1 MIYED
6 LYKGLHELGIVDA
19 INNGITYAK
28 SQSAGY
34 MDLVFEVVTLGTMQS
49 PEGEVYHYTD
59 IYLAHYWELN
69 GDLMSDP
76 LMMVRVWEYEMAEAL
91 SFRQDGLPLPI
102 TYSYQTIDG
111 ERYVNKKAKKANNDF
126 LLIWL
131 RNLKNQGHTLKG
143 VRQIV
148 V

>member
-1 MIYED
+1 MIYEE
-6 LYKGLHELGIVDA
+6 LYQGLYDLGIIDLIARGV
-19 INNGITYAK
+19 TYAK

-34 MDLVFEVVTLGTMQS
+34 MDLVFEVSAQGTS
-49 PEGEVYHYTD
+49 TTPEGEEYKYTD

-91 SFRQDGLPLPI
+91 SFRQDGLPIPI
-102 TYSYQTIDG
+102 IYSYQTIEG
-111 ERYVNKKAKKANNDF
+111 VRYVNTKAKKQNNEF
-126 LLIWL
+126 LKIWL
-131 RNLKNQGHTLKG
+131 RNMKNQGHTLKG
-143 VRQIV
+143 AQQIV